1 MSDGRISVFKT
12 GQYSTGHRCY
22 AFSIHMSVGI
32 WVCFC
37 TLAAVNDASGTQEFS
52 SLLCILISLTL
63 NMGSAAGWLPPVA
76 FLHSFPQQGRHLT
89 SPLRKSPHSSTSLET
104 LAFKK
109 NNNRKQRA
117 MQTSHFSQ
125 CKARKTSWWCWLRL
139 FYSTALGIFSKVAAH
154 FWLVSAIYP
163 CFNWCFH
170 DSWVFLGVVNV

>member
-1 MSDGRISVFKT
+1 MTLSICPLLSSQSIHIMSDGRISVFKT

-109 NNNRKQRA
+109 TTTENKE
-117 MQTSHFSQ
+117 Q
-125 CKARKTSWWCWLRL
+125 CKPAISASVRQERPHDDADS
-139 FYSTALGIFSKVAAH
+139 
-154 FWLVSAIYP
+154 VSFIP
-163 CFNWCFH
+163 QH
-170 DSWVFLGVVNV
+170 WVFFPR